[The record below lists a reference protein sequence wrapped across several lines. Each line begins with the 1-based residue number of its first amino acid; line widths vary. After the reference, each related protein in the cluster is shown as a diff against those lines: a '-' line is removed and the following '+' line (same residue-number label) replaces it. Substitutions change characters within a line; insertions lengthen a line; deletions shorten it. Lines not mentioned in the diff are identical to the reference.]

1 MLFSDRPEVR
11 NPGRL
16 LHPLTFDML
25 RVPHRSIP
33 GNRLPAH
40 PLYLAG
46 HMERM
51 GKGTVDMIRQCADGF
66 FTTIRRPAAERPEPG
81 RVTTRDGENAGRNR
95 AGVQVARPGVQVG
108 VQVGVQAGGQVGES
122 ASADPA
128 RMARDSSAT
137 SGAGR
142 PEHPETQDDKGPNTL
157 GRRAAEAA
165 TTKGREGRRSGGQVG
180 GPSGAPGGPSGGP
193 SLTGLEGLRDAGSSC
208 RRTGFQ
214 PGTPDRFGL
223 FEPWAALS
231 TAASAPPRRTIAGAD
246 RSRPPEQFPAE
257 VPIDRPGWSRV
268 GTRHSCRDTGMIRAN
283 ASEAT
288 SPVSDRQRQRRF
300 PGTRQPRPG
309 RGPLED
315 PAR

>member
-11 NPGRL
+11 TPGRL
-16 LHPLTFDML
+16 PRPLTFDML

-33 GNRLPAH
+33 GNRLLAH

-51 GKGTVDMIRQCADGF
+51 GKGTVDMIRQCADAGLPEFAIADGF

-81 RVTTRDGENAGRNR
+81 RVTTRGGENAGRNR

-128 RMARDSSAT
+128 QMARDSSAT

-142 PEHPETQDDKGPNTL
+142 RPEHPETQDDKGHNTL

-165 TTKGREGRRSGGQVG
+165 TTKVREGRRSGGQVG
-180 GPSGAPGGPSGGP
+180 GPS
-193 SLTGLEGLRDAGSSC
+193 
-208 RRTGFQ
+208 
-214 PGTPDRFGL
+214 
-223 FEPWAALS
+223 
-231 TAASAPPRRTIAGAD
+231 
-246 RSRPPEQFPAE
+246 
-257 VPIDRPGWSRV
+257 
-268 GTRHSCRDTGMIRAN
+268 
-283 ASEAT
+283 
-288 SPVSDRQRQRRF
+288 
-300 PGTRQPRPG
+300 
-309 RGPLED
+309 
-315 PAR
+315 